1 MTADHFLILIWNIK
15 KDNQTGYFDNIS
27 KDYHILWD
35 TEGNPYIINDG
46 KVIITEKKI
55 VTTAFSHLPLET
67 EDYQNFH
74 DIKYDQGYRVD
85 SKNHNWL
92 ILKKYLSL
100 SFSYMSFVIKEKIEN
115 ND

>member
-67 EDYQNFH
+67 EDYQNLH
-74 DIKYDQGYRVD
+74 DIKYD
-85 SKNHNWL
+85 
-92 ILKKYLSL
+92 
-100 SFSYMSFVIKEKIEN
+100 
-115 ND
+115 